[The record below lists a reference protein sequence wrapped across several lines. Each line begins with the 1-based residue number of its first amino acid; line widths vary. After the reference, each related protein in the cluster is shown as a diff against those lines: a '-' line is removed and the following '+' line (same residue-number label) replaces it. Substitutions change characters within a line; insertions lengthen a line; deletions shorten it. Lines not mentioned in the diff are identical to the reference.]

1 MTNENQTKKFFIYAR
16 KSTDSEDRQIRSIA
30 DQLADN
36 PAKTVKRL
44 REKMGISQEK
54 LARLADVSNN
64 TIINI
69 EAGKQGNLTIETL
82 KKIAKAL
89 NAPIE
94 DLIK

>member
-1 MTNENQTKKFFIYAR
+1 MAESSKNN
-16 KSTDSEDRQIRSIA
+16 
-30 DQLADN
+30 L
-36 PAKTVKRL
+36 AKTVKRL
-44 REKMGISQEK
+44 RGKMGISQEK

-69 EAGKQGNLTIETL
+69 EAGKQGNPTIETL

-89 NAPIE
+89 NSPIE

>member
-1 MTNENQTKKFFIYAR
+1 MAESSKNNL
-16 KSTDSEDRQIRSIA
+16 S
-30 DQLADN
+30 
-36 PAKTVKRL
+36 KTVKRL
-44 REKMGISQEK
+44 REKIGISQEK

-69 EAGKQGNLTIETL
+69 EAGKQDNPTIDTL

-89 NAPIE
+89 DAPIE

>member
-1 MTNENQTKKFFIYAR
+1 MKESNKNNI
-16 KSTDSEDRQIRSIA
+16 
-30 DQLADN
+30 
-36 PAKTVKRL
+36 AKTVKRL
-44 REKMGISQEK
+44 RGKMGISQEK

-69 EAGKQGNLTIETL
+69 EAGKQSNPTIETL

-89 NAPIE
+89 NTPIE

>member
-1 MTNENQTKKFFIYAR
+1 MAESSKNNIAR
-16 KSTDSEDRQIRSIA
+16 
-30 DQLADN
+30 
-36 PAKTVKRL
+36 TVKRL
-44 REKMGISQEK
+44 REKTGLSQEK

-69 EAGKQGNLTIETL
+69 EAGKQDNPTIETL

-89 NAPIE
+89 NIPIE

>member
-1 MTNENQTKKFFIYAR
+1 MAESSKNNI
-16 KSTDSEDRQIRSIA
+16 
-30 DQLADN
+30 
-36 PAKTVKRL
+36 AKTVKRL
-44 REKMGISQEK
+44 RGKTGLSQEK

-69 EAGKQGNLTIETL
+69 EAGKQDNPTIETL

-89 NAPIE
+89 NIPIE

>member
-1 MTNENQTKKFFIYAR
+1 MAESSKNNISKV
-16 KSTDSEDRQIRSIA
+16 
-30 DQLADN
+30 
-36 PAKTVKRL
+36 VKRL
-44 REKMGISQEK
+44 REKMGLSQEK

-69 EAGKQGNLTIETL
+69 EAGKQDNPTIETL

-89 NAPIE
+89 STPVE

>member
-1 MTNENQTKKFFIYAR
+1 MAESSKNNI
-16 KSTDSEDRQIRSIA
+16 
-30 DQLADN
+30 
-36 PAKTVKRL
+36 AKTVKRL
-44 REKMGISQEK
+44 REKAGLSQEK

-64 TIINI
+64 TLINI
-69 EAGKQGNLTIETL
+69 EAGKQDNPTIKTL

>member
-1 MTNENQTKKFFIYAR
+1 MTESNKNN
-16 KSTDSEDRQIRSIA
+16 
-30 DQLADN
+30 L
-36 PAKTVKRL
+36 AKTVKRL
-44 REKMGISQEK
+44 RKKMGISQEK

-69 EAGKQGNLTIETL
+69 EAGRQDNPTIETL

-89 NAPIE
+89 NTPIE